1 MITDQDRDAICSIMS
16 KIEPTDYFVFDTT
29 ALSTSLD
36 AGQAGHLIWLTL
48 YFVAIYKAI
57 ANLYTFDITGCL
69 DSGLL

>member
-1 MITDQDRDAICSIMS
+1 MITDQDRDTICSIMS
-16 KIEPTDYFVFDTT
+16 QIEPSDYFVFDTT

-36 AGQAGHLIWLTL
+36 AGQAL
-48 YFVAIYKAI
+48 YLVYLNQYAIYIHEAI